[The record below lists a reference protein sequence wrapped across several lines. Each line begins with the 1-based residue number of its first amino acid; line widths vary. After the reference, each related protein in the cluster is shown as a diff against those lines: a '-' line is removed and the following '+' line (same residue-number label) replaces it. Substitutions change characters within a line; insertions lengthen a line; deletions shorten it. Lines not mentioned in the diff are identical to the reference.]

1 TGIVIDKDRKPIQ
14 SRVLA
19 ILVRPKLQSDTPKN
33 AVVNV
38 AETNETGYFKFVNL
52 PPGDYVLLSIP
63 KDNQFAPGYYKMND
77 FATLSWKDASIITV
91 DEVMIQMIFEI
102 KHRERLQLKGLVRF
116 DGQIFDHTNLIKQEN
131 NPQCVERA
139 VDQAL
144 VVAKSIEGNVIQYFV
159 TGSDGK
165 FVLEELPPTSFKI
178 FISKVGYKEVEA
190 TYVGDYETNF
200 AFNNN
205 FYLDKEVNEVQ
216 EDRNHTIHLNE
227 QQLIISFDDAFELKN
242 IQIFD
247 VFGNSL
253 PVLIS
258 SYGKSV
264 SIDVSYYSVGVYFAR
279 IITNKDKILTKFII
293 VR

>member
-1 TGIVIDKDRKPIQ
+1 
-14 SRVLA
+14 
-19 ILVRPKLQSDTPKN
+19 
-33 AVVNV
+33 
-38 AETNETGYFKFVNL
+38 
-52 PPGDYVLLSIP
+52 
-63 KDNQFAPGYYKMND
+63 YKMND

-102 KHRERLQLKGLVRF
+102 KHRELSQLKGLVRF
-116 DGQIFDHTNLIKQEN
+116 DGQILDYTNLIKQEN

-144 VVAKSIEGNVIQYFV
+144 VVAKSIDGNIIQYFV
-159 TGSDGK
+159 TGIDGK

-178 FISKVGYKEVEA
+178 FISKVGYKEIEA

-227 QQLIISFDDAFELKN
+227 QHLIISFDDAFELKN

-253 PVLIS
+253 PILIS

-264 SIDVSYYSVGVYFAR
+264 SIDVSYYSMGVYFAR
-279 IITNKDKILTKFII
+279 IITDKDRILTKFII